1 MPSPEVARGY
11 EDTSRSLDS
20 IEERLQ
26 RNILEWLVR
35 TMHTQD
41 RDMLRLVKDTA
52 AQLEVTFDLARQLCR
67 QAYLDSSGPGTP
79 ASAGQ
84 STPDRSEADSPQ
96 KAPREFAHQTYAVE
110 ISIPRKWIE
119 DWLQSVLPD
128 RYSHEDLEKFRASEL
143 EELLRKVLP

>member
-1 MPSPEVARGY
+1 MSSPTNARY
-11 EDTSRSLDS
+11 SEAAYRDLHSTWRALEQN
-20 IEERLQ
+20 IAELERHAM
-26 RNILEWLVR
+26 R
-35 TMHTQD
+35 TEGPGMA
-41 RDMLRLVKDTA
+41 RLAGGTMGL
-52 AQLEVTFDLARQLCR
+52 AQKLFR
-67 QAYLDSSGPGTP
+67 QADQTAQTLLLAVEKETA

-84 STPDRSEADSPQ
+84 STPDQTEPDSPQ